1 MGNDRAARIALLG
14 SLNLDLVL
22 HMPRMPEAG
31 ETLASDGSAIFCG
44 GKGANQAVACAR
56 MGSKVAMIGRLGDDP
71 SASMLRASLEAEG
84 IDHSGVVTTSATAS
98 GTAVILLTP
107 DGQNRIMLIG
117 GANAAVSAGDIS
129 AQSDAFEGAKLLIC
143 QLEVP
148 MDAVTAAIDCARLR
162 GIPVLLNPAPAR
174 PLPTELIAKVDYLIP
189 NESEAALLTGIAVHD
204 VETALAA
211 ARALRGQGARNVI
224 VTLGAGGILV
234 LDGDGHRHLPALPA
248 EVVDTTAAGDSF
260 IGGFSAGLVEG
271 MALDEAAG
279 LGLKAA
285 RICVGRAGAQA
296 SLPYRREVA

>member
-1 MGNDRAARIALLG
+1 MGNETAARIALLG

-22 HMPRMPEAG
+22 HMPRMPEGG
-31 ETLASDGSAIFCG
+31 ETLASHSSAIFCG

-71 SASMLRASLEAEG
+71 SASMLRGSLVAEG
-84 IDHSGVVTTSATAS
+84 IDDSGVIETKGTAS

-117 GANAAVSAGDIS
+117 GANAAVSASDIETQ
-129 AQSDAFEGAKLLIC
+129 AGAFDGAKLLVC

-148 MDAVTAAIDCARLR
+148 MDAVTAAIERARSH

-174 PLPTELIAKVDYLIP
+174 PLPPELVAQVDYLIP
-189 NESEAALLTGIAVHD
+189 NESEATLLTGITVQGVDSAL
-204 VETALAA
+204 TAAQ
-211 ARALRGQGARNVI
+211 ALREQGAKTVI
-224 VTLGAGGILV
+224 VTLGAGGILI
-234 LDGDGHRHLPALPA
+234 LDARGHRHLPALPA

-260 IGGFSAGLVEG
+260 IGGFSAGIVEG
-271 MALDEAAG
+271 MTVDAAAS

-285 RICVGRAGAQA
+285 QICVGRAGAQA
-296 SLPYRREVA
+296 SLPYRKEI